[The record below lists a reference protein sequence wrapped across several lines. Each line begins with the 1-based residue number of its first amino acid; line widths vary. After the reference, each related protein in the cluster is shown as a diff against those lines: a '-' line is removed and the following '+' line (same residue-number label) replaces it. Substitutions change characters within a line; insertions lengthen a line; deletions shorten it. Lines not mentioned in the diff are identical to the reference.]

1 MEDVKVWFVTLPS
14 KIFPNLGEMIR
25 NAITIA
31 IGFVMLLATLVMFY
45 HIYRRCCKSIREKRK
60 KDKEVQAIN
69 YIQKRLAVSPNAI
82 GSKPSLHK
90 HEGAAEDMERF
101 VDRHATVKIIV
112 QDENG
117 KFKEL
122 ERSADDIALMEAEG
136 RYKSP
141 KRASVRTRI
150 DLWEERTQKIP
161 VSSLYISLCI

>member
-1 MEDVKVWFVTLPS
+1 MEDVKVWFATLPS

-31 IGFVMLLATLVMFY
+31 IGFVMLLETLVILY
-45 HIYRRCCKSIREKRK
+45 LIYRRCCKSIRVKRK
-60 KDKEVQAIN
+60 NEKEVQAIN
-69 YIQKRLAVSPNAI
+69 YIQKRFAVPPNAI

-101 VDRHATVKIIV
+101 VDRHASVKIIV

-117 KFKEL
+117 KFKEV

-136 RYKSP
+136 KYKSP
-141 KRASVRTRI
+141 KRVSVR
-150 DLWEERTQKIP
+150 RTIKKI
-161 VSSLYISLCI
+161 